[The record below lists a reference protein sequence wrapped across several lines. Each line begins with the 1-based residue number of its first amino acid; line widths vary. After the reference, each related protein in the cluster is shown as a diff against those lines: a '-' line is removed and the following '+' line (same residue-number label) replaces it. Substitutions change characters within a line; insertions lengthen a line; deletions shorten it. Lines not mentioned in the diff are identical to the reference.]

1 MPPFHTIPLFVLATL
16 AILVIPGPAVL
27 YIIARS
33 SAQGRKAGLVSVL
46 GVHTG
51 SLFHVFAATVGL
63 SAVVAASTVVFSI
76 VKAIGGLYLIFLGV
90 RTIVRKPTEDG
101 EVKVSPERS
110 LRRLYV
116 DGAIVNMMNPKVA
129 LFFLAFIPQFVSR
142 SAPVWSQTLV
152 FGMLFIVLGMCSDGL
167 FAIAGARVGEAFR
180 KRSVEKRQRSATVAR
195 YAEGGLLIGLGV
207 LALAV
212 PHRST
217 TD

>member
-1 MPPFHTIPLFVLATL
+1 MPPIGTIPLFAVASL

-33 SAQGRKAGLVSVL
+33 SAQGRRAGLASVL

-51 SLFHVFAATVGL
+51 SLFHVLAATIGL
-63 SAVVAASTVVFSI
+63 SAVVAASAVVFSV

-90 RTIVRKPTEDG
+90 RTILRKPAETG
-101 EVKVSPERS
+101 EVTLSSGRS

-116 DGAIVNMMNPKVA
+116 DGVVVNVLNPKVA
-129 LFFLAFIPQFVSR
+129 LFFLAFLPQFVSD
-142 SAPVWSQTLV
+142 SAPVWSQTLIL
-152 FGMLFIVLGMCSDGL
+152 GMLFIVLGFCTDGAYAL
-167 FAIAGARVGEAFR
+167 AGARVGAALR
-180 KRSVEKRQRSATVAR
+180 KRSSHKRTRNAAVAR

-212 PHRST
+212 PQRST
-217 TD
+217 SE